1 MRNGHTYRV
10 CPNCGAA
17 AETAERA
24 TCSQCGQL
32 TAQKSHLGHREQ
44 GAEAGQPLVRPAGGA
59 MTEREGSGAE

>member
-17 AETAERA
+17 ETADRA

-32 TAQKSHLGHREQ
+32 TVQKSHFGHREQ
-44 GAEAGQPLVRPAGGA
+44 EAGAGQPLVSPAGGA
-59 MTEREGSGAE
+59 LTEREGSRAE